1 MDHNWSNTTFQPVEK
16 TAYTH
21 THTHAHTLQNNGQQ
35 YEQGIFLGPCVIGRL
50 WLLGHWTTQ
59 KECDHW
65 TIAPLHHRCA
75 PCRARSTLKDVA
87 N

>member
-1 MDHNWSNTTFQPVEK
+1 MFCDWSNTAFQPVEK
-16 TAYTH
+16 T
-21 THTHAHTLQNNGQQ
+21 THAHTLQNNGQQ

-65 TIAPLHHRCA
+65 TIGVPGAEPGRL
-75 PCRARSTLKDVA
+75 
-87 N
+87 

>member
-1 MDHNWSNTTFQPVEK
+1 VIGRTQLFSQWRKPH
-16 TAYTH
+16 TH
-21 THTHAHTLQNNGQQ
+21 THTHTHTLQNNGQQ

-65 TIAPLHHRCA
+65 TIGVPGAEPVRL
-75 PCRARSTLKDVA
+75 
-87 N
+87 